1 MQPLFPS
8 CEAFLLIPNEVV
20 VHDDMDMGFLY
31 KMGRESQLNKW
42 EYIEIKKIK
51 ITSIRGSYNL

>member
-20 VHDDMDMGFLY
+20 VHDDIDMGLLY
-31 KMGRESQLNKW
+31 KMGRESNFNKW
-42 EYIEIKKIK
+42 EYIEIEIIK
-51 ITSIRGSYNL
+51 VTIIQGS